1 MNDKTPYL
9 EQPCER
15 CGSKKAISKVR
26 NGKLQNLSGVSLVEY
41 SQIICMDKACQ
52 KEFETKLQEKIE
64 KEAAIKLKRE
74 ENKAAR
80 VRA

>member
-15 CGSKKAISKVR
+15 CGGKKAIAKVR
-26 NGKLQNLSGVSLVEY
+26 NGKLQNLSGVSKIEY
-41 SQIICMDKACQ
+41 SQIICTNKACQ
-52 KEFETKLQEKIE
+52 KEFETRLQEKTE
-64 KEAAIKLKRE
+64 KEAAIRLKRE